1 MTAQAFE
8 TLGQIT
14 FVKVTSPGFGYTSAS
29 VSFSGTG
36 SGAAANAVLS
46 NGQLIGIQMTN
57 NGIGYGSGTSVI
69 ISGNG
74 AGATGSAQVG
84 LPLPL
89 NRELTVDCLAS
100 AAFANK
106 AGTPALSNWTG
117 AAITLPAGSSIDWIS
132 TNGGWRAARFTQSDY
147 VSPNGDGSVT
157 LRTQS
162 GDLSLH
168 PAGGGMVRLLSDTE
182 PTGAVELIGRGSPL
196 NAISA
201 PAGSTFRNLNGGVG
215 STFWVKQTST
225 GAANWVAVA

>member
-1 MTAQAFE
+1 MLF
-8 TLGQIT
+8 GG
-14 FVKVTSPGFGYTSAS
+14 KV
-29 VSFSGTG
+29 
-36 SGAAANAVLS
+36 
-46 NGQLIGIQMTN
+46 IGIQMSNFGSGYGAGTTVRITG
-57 NGIGYGSGTSVI
+57 NGIG
-69 ISGNG
+69 
-74 AGATGSAQVG
+74 AAATAFVG
-84 LPLPL
+84 LPIPQ
-89 NRELTVDCLAS
+89 NRQITVDCLAATVF
-100 AAFANK
+100 AASGA
-106 AGTPALSNWTG
+106 APAQSNWTG
-117 AAITLPAGSSIDWIS
+117 APITIPAGASIDWIG
-132 TNGGWRAARFTQSDY
+132 TNGGWRAARFSQSDY